1 MKIAQT
7 MTELIGNTPLLRLN
21 GYTAE
26 KRLNATILA
35 KIEYFNPCGSAKDR
49 IALAMIAAAEA
60 EGRLTAGG
68 TVIEPTSGNTG
79 IALAAVAATRGY
91 KAVIVMP
98 DSMSRER
105 VSIIKAYGAEVVLTD
120 GKLGM
125 SGAIAKAREL
135 EKTIVGAVIA
145 GQFDNPANP
154 KAHYDTTGPEIWRD
168 TDGKIDIFV
177 ACVGTGG
184 TLSGAGKFLKEQ
196 NGDIKIIA
204 VEPSAS
210 PVLSGGKAGAH
221 KIQGIGAGFVPETL
235 DTSIYDEIVTVPD
248 ADAFAAAKLVGRTD
262 GVLVGIS
269 SGAALYAAEQIAK
282 RPENANKNI
291 VTVFPDSADRYYS
304 TPLFE

>member
-125 SGAIAKAREL
+125 SGAIEKAREL

-184 TLSGAGKFLKEQ
+184 TLSGAGKFLKKQ
-196 NGDIKIIA
+196 NGGIKVIA

-210 PVLSGGKAGAH
+210 PVLSQGKAGAH
-221 KIQGIGAGFVPETL
+221 KIQGIGAGFVPKTL
-235 DTSIYDEIVTVPD
+235 DTSIYDEVVTVSD
-248 ADAFAAAKLVGRTD
+248 ADAFAAAKLVGMTD

-269 SGAALYAAEQIAK
+269 SGAALHAAEQTAK
-282 RPENANKNI
+282 RPENANKKI